1 MSIEEIELDEKILY
15 EVLVKY
21 IGTKFDTKLTLSN
34 KKITFERKKGLFN
47 KKYKIID
54 EININDIRLNKNK
67 LLIKNTGSTVVIEAN
82 TKTYKFVCNSVIE
95 AKLIIE
101 EITKIKTGENLL
113 ERTSGKVVKISNGI
127 SKTVGAVTGAVASVG
142 LAAVTINKNKK
153 TIVKAVKTI
162 KNMLKK

>member
-1 MSIEEIELDEKILY
+1 MRQIL
-15 EVLVKY
+15 
-21 IGTKFDTKLTLSN
+21 KL
-34 KKITFERKKGLFN
+34 
-47 KKYKIID
+47 
-54 EININDIRLNKNK
+54 IN
-67 LLIKNTGSTVVIEAN
+67 S
-82 TKTYKFVCNSVIE
+82 FVIE